1 MKKLYFSDNQIKD
14 IALYATGVTSDRWP
28 TSPADLLDL
37 ANRLRGLAAA
47 APMYGPVRVIGS
59 DGSESRFTGPQHLL
73 EKAAGVAEKA
83 AQERLTSCM
92 SLFRDVVDCSP
103 QPEYEV
109 KVNVLLE
116 ERD

>member
-14 IALYATGVTSDRWP
+14 IALYAVGVTSDRWP

-37 ANRLRGLAAA
+37 AARLRQVAAA
-47 APMYGPVRVIGS
+47 APVYGSIKVLGV
-59 DGSESRFTGPQHLL
+59 DGSKTSFANPQ
-73 EKAAGVAEKA
+73 EVCNKAAEVAEKA

-92 SLFRDVVDCSP
+92 SLFRDVVDCAP
-103 QPEYEV
+103 QPEYDV
-109 KVNVLLE
+109 KANFMAE